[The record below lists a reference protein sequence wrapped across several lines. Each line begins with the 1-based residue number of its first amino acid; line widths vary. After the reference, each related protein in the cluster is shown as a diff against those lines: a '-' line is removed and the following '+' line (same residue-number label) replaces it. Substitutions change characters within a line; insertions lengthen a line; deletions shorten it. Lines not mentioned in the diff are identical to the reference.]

1 MARYTKTAIELYG
14 KLLTI
19 KDDADYAED
28 VMEYLETD
36 EERLEILN
44 CINTEKNI
52 KENEIL
58 LMALRIYLK
67 RKKIL

>member
-1 MARYTKTAIELYG
+1 MARYTKIAIELYG

-19 KDDADYAED
+19 KDDAEYAED

-36 EERLEILN
+36 DERLEILN
-44 CINTEKNI
+44 YINADKDV

-58 LMALRIYLK
+58 LMALKIYLK